1 MLTHAPDPIM
11 ECTDPLSKLRSLVA
25 KVLGGTEAKP
35 NADTAATPSDQNSN
49 YEGEKLQ
56 NWLSHFAA
64 VAPDHIKRWT
74 NPEDGSGSI
83 PYEQL
88 VENLQKYNIPARH
101 ISQYT
106 IGQLLG
112 VEPLPP
118 EIPAADTQPSCASAD
133 VPTHAP
139 RPHKLDAPA
148 AAYLGRKQD
157 PTFTQ
162 VVPVRA
168 VTKAFVGPVREKVG
182 HISGQSCK
190 LLKRPGEHS
199 EVPPDY
205 VEVVGSKRVTP
216 IGCEVYVPSRQS
228 SQVSAITSA
237 VGPLRLSS
245 ESQCHAPPPIYLEPV
260 LDSKPGQSA
269 GSQGLYSAAGSRA
282 AAEFVASIPKRTRG
296 KVDLRSVQTKED
308 EEIYKASNKPVVY
321 TMGTYVWSKEQAER
335 GDAQPV
341 DIPPVDACFS
351 KLCEEVFAPR
361 PSGSTLPASTS
372 STTGEQETR
381 KPTLGLPE
389 ILEKCKKSREQL
401 AAFADKVVEMKEASS
416 VGGRGLFCTKDV
428 KKGELIFVE
437 MPLLTCDTEM
447 ESMWST
453 FTSLTDEQQA
463 AMETLEGCPTDLSKE
478 ESLWCILTARAN
490 KRIDLAKPFKLF
502 LARLKRNAHGL
513 PTQARWAVYP
523 KAAMV
528 NHSCE
533 PNVTYRNLNGLL
545 VYFAVRDIAQG
556 DMITMTYID
565 QLYASASFRSQRL
578 LHTKCFTCRCS
589 RCRSPEEKVR
599 RMLCPSCRPIKLKIV
614 DPAAEVLTN
623 PPSAEAAKQERG
635 RPVVDDQQEAK
646 TSEKD
651 EAAAEEAGPTAGAET
666 SAHAS
671 DKESRGALHS
681 NEGEGQLA
689 EDSSNQASDMEDGS
703 CVMSDKEIAS
713 SDSGEAL
720 GSDLGEGIFASDAD
734 TQGCSDCDSA
744 SNSGRPD
751 LLSDGETPKFNKSAS
766 NLKNKLGSGPLMLSM
781 WPMEASASKSTE
793 WAPGSSDEERS
804 ECCVSDVDAGCE
816 NVKEP
821 AEKPPKMYCQREA
834 DQSWVCYTCMG
845 RFTDDEMPL
854 GMEAYFEQLYIQLQ
868 NRFNLPNTPQWTV
881 DVGSLI
887 KSIEAVLGTQHWLYA
902 ACNLLL
908 AQLYLGQ
915 WAGGMIRD
923 AIFDRALK
931 HAELFINFVEST
943 TREALHVD
951 SAPLVASLMR
961 VLLFNGR
968 WSVFEEWVAKG
979 RLALVQDCMG
989 SWDETFVSFSQAH
1002 EYLLSCRA
1010 RGELPQLSVLH
1021 RYAHTSQQSIV
1032 EAAERLVEAEEAA
1045 KKAKEEAA
1053 RERQRKSQAE
1063 QQRLRALEERNRRLR
1078 ERIAQLRAD
1087 AAFREKVKDVTA
1099 SHPQGVLAQF
1109 MLAGVDRRVVNDAS
1123 KAAQQAYQYAKQMQE
1138 AAVQGRQLCPGHLAA
1153 DKAYLPPD
1161 GIMPSSYLPLIM
1173 LDDPLRAIPEKS
1185 RQARQRRAQAAR
1197 EQALL
1202 EKRLA
1207 EEDLDFEEDESVV
1220 DACNEES
1227 TEENNKGDC
1236 DRTMVYRIPGLPGV
1250 APGEFVNV
1258 SQLVHDETGK
1268 HEPLPLF
1275 KSFFYIDTAERR
1287 RNHAKAE
1294 EQSSLV
1300 VLGSSSTPPPLPQ
1313 EKLEDLEAA
1322 KYNYLRAERQQFEKD
1337 VKAGVLLVA
1346 AEAGALQ
1353 DETKLIDV
1361 VEATNKVIRDM
1372 TVQEAKA
1379 ERSLEA
1385 ARYALK
1391 NMEFPQPPSSSTV
1404 AEVSSGASPND
1415 EPTEE
1420 KPQAQTTG
1428 CIDSS
1433 MKSGGPTLP
1442 SPHHSVTL
1450 PTVWE
1455 SAPSENSEDGPTV
1468 FLYPPGQSA
1477 AAAHKE
1483 GSSSTDCQ
1491 SEDSDGS
1498 PTEMYMRKRIIKQLD
1513 FSKIPPLP
1521 NPEVFAAAIGNTHQH
1536 YKLSRMNMMLAR
1548 YASPKKATDRS

>member
-1 MLTHAPDPIM
+1 M
-11 ECTDPLSKLRSLVA
+11 ESLNTEPLSKLRSLVA
-25 KVLGGTEAKP
+25 KVLGGNEAKP
-35 NADTAATPSDQNSN
+35 NADTAASEQASSDQASN

-74 NPEDGSGSI
+74 NPEDGSGNI

-88 VENLQKYNIPARH
+88 VENLQQYNIPARH
-101 ISQYT
+101 VSQYT
-106 IGQLLG
+106 VGQLLG

-118 EIPAADTQPSCASAD
+118 EIPATDTQPSCASAEA
-133 VPTHAP
+133 PTYAP
-139 RPHKLDAPA
+139 RPHKLDVSA

-162 VVPVRA
+162 VIPVRA

-205 VEVVGSKRVTP
+205 VEVVGSKHVTP

-237 VGPLRLSS
+237 VGPLSS
-245 ESQCHAPPPIYLEPV
+245 EALCHKPPPIYLEPV
-260 LDSKPGQSA
+260 LESKPDQAA
-269 GSQGLYSAAGSRA
+269 GSQGLSSTAGSRA
-282 AAEFVASIPKRTRG
+282 AAEFVASIPKRTPG

-335 GDAQPV
+335 GTAQPV
-341 DIPPVDACFS
+341 DIPAVDACFS
-351 KLCEEVFAPR
+351 KLCEEAFAPKQ
-361 PSGSTLPASTS
+361 PASS
-372 STTGEQETR
+372 STPSAPSTADEQEAE
-381 KPTLGLPE
+381 KPILGLPE

-401 AAFADKVVEMKEASS
+401 AAFADKVVEVKEASS
-416 VGGRGLFCTKDV
+416 VGGRGLFSTKQV
-428 KKGELIFVE
+428 KKGDLIFVE

-453 FTSLTDEQQA
+453 FSSLTEEQKA
-463 AMETLEGCPTDLSKE
+463 AMETLEGCPTDLTKE

-490 KRIDLAKPFKLF
+490 KRIELAKPFKLF

-565 QLYASASFRSQRL
+565 QLYASAAFRSQRL
-578 LHTKCFTCRCS
+578 LDTKCFTCKCS
-589 RCRSPEEKVR
+589 RCESSEEKER

-614 DPAAEVLTN
+614 DPAAEVPTT
-623 PPSAEAAKQERG
+623 PPSSEAAKQEQDKA
-635 RPVVDDQQEAK
+635 VVDGQQEAK
-646 TSEKD
+646 KEEPT
-651 EAAAEEAGPTAGAET
+651 AEEACAET

-671 DKESRGALHS
+671 DEKSRD
-681 NEGEGQLA
+681 EGQLSEDLSDQA
-689 EDSSNQASDMEDGS
+689 SNLEDSSS
-703 CVMSDKEIAS
+703 CVMSDKDIAS

-720 GSDLGEGIFASDAD
+720 GSDLGEGVFASDAD

-744 SNSGRPD
+744 SNSGVPD
-751 LLSDGETPKFNKSAS
+751 GLSDGELPKFKKSAKS
-766 NLKNKLGSGPLMLSM
+766 LDKKLGSGPLMLSIC
-781 WPMEASASKSTE
+781 PMEASASKSTE

-804 ECCVSDVDAGCE
+804 ECCVSDVDAGLE
-816 NVKEP
+816 SVKEP
-821 AEKPPKMYCQREA
+821 AEKPPKMYCQRGA
-834 DQSWVCYTCMG
+834 DGSWVCYTCMG

-854 GMEAYFEQLYIQLQ
+854 GMEAYFERLYIQLQ

-923 AIFDRALK
+923 SIFDRSLK
-931 HAELFINFVEST
+931 HAEVFISFVEST

-979 RLALVQDCMG
+979 RLAIVQDCMG

-1021 RYAHTSQQSIV
+1021 RFAHTSQHSIV
-1032 EAAERLVEAEEAA
+1032 EAAEKIVEAEEAA

-1053 RERQRKSQAE
+1053 REQQRRAQAE
-1063 QQRLRALEERNRRLR
+1063 QQRVKALEERNRRLR
-1078 ERIAQLRAD
+1078 ERVALLKAE

-1099 SHPQGVLAQF
+1099 THPEGVLAQF
-1109 MLAGVDRRVVNDAS
+1109 MLAGVDSCVVNDAS

-1185 RQARQRRAQAAR
+1185 KQARQRRAQAAR

-1202 EKRLA
+1202 EKRVA

-1227 TEENNKGDC
+1227 TEANNNKGDC

-1287 RNHAKAE
+1287 RNLTKGE
-1294 EQSSLV
+1294 DQSSSLV

-1313 EKLEDLEAA
+1313 EKLDDLEAA
-1322 KYNYLRAERQQFEKD
+1322 KYNYLHEERQQFEKD
-1337 VKAGVLLVA
+1337 VKAGVLLAA

-1353 DETKLIDV
+1353 DETKLVDV

-1372 TVQEAKA
+1372 TIQEAKA
-1379 ERSLEA
+1379 ERALEV
-1385 ARYALK
+1385 ARYSLK
-1391 NMEFPQPPSSSTV
+1391 NMEMPQPPASSTV
-1404 AEVSSGASPND
+1404 AVVSS
-1415 EPTEE
+1415 ETEKNEELTDE

-1433 MKSGGPTLP
+1433 ANNEGSALP
-1442 SPHHSVTL
+1442 APHQSVTL

-1455 SAPSENSEDGPTV
+1455 SIPSGNSEDGPTV

-1477 AAAHKE
+1477 AINQKE
-1483 GSSSTDCQ
+1483 GSSSTECQ

-1498 PTEMYMRKRIIKQLD
+1498 TTEVYMRKRIIKQLD

-1521 NPEVFAAAIGNTHQH
+1521 NPEIFAAAIGTTHQH
-1536 YKLSRMNMMLAR
+1536 YKQSRMNMMLAR
-1548 YASPKKATDRS
+1548 YASPTKGNTDRS

>member
-1 MLTHAPDPIM
+1 M
-11 ECTDPLSKLRSLVA
+11 ESMNTEPLSKLRSLVA
-25 KVLGGTEAKP
+25 KVLGGNEAKP
-35 NADTAATPSDQNSN
+35 NADTAATEQASSDQTSN

-74 NPEDGSGSI
+74 NPEDGSGNI

-88 VENLQKYNIPARH
+88 VENLQQYNIPARH
-101 ISQYT
+101 VSQYT
-106 IGQLLG
+106 VGQLLG

-118 EIPAADTQPSCASAD
+118 EPPATEAQPSCASAD
-133 VPTHAP
+133 VPTYAP
-139 RPHKLDAPA
+139 RPHKLNVPA

-162 VVPVRA
+162 VIPVRA

-190 LLKRPGEHS
+190 LLRRPGEHS

-205 VEVVGSKRVTP
+205 VEVVGSKHVTP

-237 VGPLRLSS
+237 VGPLSS
-245 ESQCHAPPPIYLEPV
+245 EAQCHRPPPIYLEPV
-260 LDSKPGQSA
+260 LDSKPEQPA
-269 GSQGLYSAAGSRA
+269 GSQGVASAAGSRA
-282 AAEFVASIPKRTRG
+282 AAEFVASIPKRIPS
-296 KVDLRSVQTKED
+296 KVDPRSVHTKED

-321 TMGTYVWSKEQAER
+321 TMGTYVWSQEQAER
-335 GDAQPV
+335 GTAQPV
-341 DIPPVDACFS
+341 DVPAVDACFS
-351 KLCEEVFAPR
+351 KLCEEMFAPR
-361 PSGSTLPASTS
+361 PSNSTPPASTR
-372 STTGEQETR
+372 STADEQEAE
-381 KPTLGLPE
+381 KPVLGLPE

-416 VGGRGLFCTKDV
+416 VGGRGLFSTKDI

-437 MPLLTCDTEM
+437 MPLFTCDTEM

-463 AMETLEGCPTDLSKE
+463 ALETLEGCATDLTKE

-490 KRIDLAKPFKLF
+490 KRIDLAKAFKLF

-513 PTQARWAVYP
+513 PTQARWAMYP

-565 QLYASASFRSQRL
+565 QLYASAAFRSQRL
-578 LHTKCFTCRCS
+578 LDTKCFTCKCS
-589 RCRSPEEKVR
+589 RCEFAEEKER

-614 DPAAEVLTN
+614 DPAAEV
-623 PPSAEAAKQERG
+623 PSTAPSSEAAKTERG
-635 RPVVDDQQEAK
+635 KPIVDDQQEAK
-646 TSEKD
+646 KVETTT
-651 EAAAEEAGPTAGAET
+651 EEEGSIAGAKT
-666 SAHAS
+666 SAHAP
-671 DKESRGALHS
+671 DQESTGALHS
-681 NEGEGQLA
+681 TEHDGQLL
-689 EDSSNQASDMEDGS
+689 EDSSDQASDLENGS

-713 SDSGEAL
+713 SDSGDAL
-720 GSDLGEGIFASDAD
+720 GSDLGEGVFASDAD
-734 TQGCSDCDSA
+734 TQGCSDYDSA
-744 SNSGRPD
+744 SNSGAPD
-751 LLSDGETPKFNKSAS
+751 RLSDGEPTKFKKSAA
-766 NLKNKLGSGPLMLSM
+766 NLKKKLGSGPLMLSIC
-781 WPMEASASKSTE
+781 PMEASASKSTE

-804 ECCVSDVDAGCE
+804 ECGVSDVDADHE
-816 NVKEP
+816 EVKEP
-821 AEKPPKMYCQREA
+821 ADKPPKMYCQRGA
-834 DQSWVCYTCMG
+834 DGSWVCYTCMG
-845 RFTDDEMPL
+845 RFTDEEMPV
-854 GMEAYFEQLYIQLQ
+854 GMEAYFERLYVQLQ

-923 AIFDRALK
+923 SIFDRSLK

-951 SAPLVASLMR
+951 SAPLVVSLMR

-979 RLALVQDCMG
+979 RLAIVQDCMG
-989 SWDETFVSFSQAH
+989 SWDETYVSFSQAH

-1021 RYAHTSQQSIV
+1021 RFAHTSQHSIV
-1032 EAAERLVEAEEAA
+1032 EAAQKILEAEEAA

-1053 RERQRKSQAE
+1053 REQQRRSQAE
-1063 QQRLRALEERNRRLR
+1063 QQRLKALKERNRRLR
-1078 ERIAQLRAD
+1078 ERVAQLKAA

-1099 SHPQGVLAQF
+1099 THPDGVLAQF
-1109 MLAGVDRRVVNDAS
+1109 MLAGVDSCVVNDAS

-1138 AAVQGRQLCPGHLAA
+1138 AAVQGRQLYPGHLAA

-1185 RQARQRRAQAAR
+1185 KQARQRRAQAAR

-1202 EKRLA
+1202 EKRIA

-1227 TEENNKGDC
+1227 TEEGEC
-1236 DRTMVYRIPGLPGV
+1236 DRTMVYRIPGLPGI

-1258 SQLVHDETGK
+1258 SQLVHDETGR

-1287 RNHAKAE
+1287 RNQPKAGE
-1294 EQSSLV
+1294 HGSSLV
-1300 VLGSSSTPPPLPQ
+1300 VLGSSGTPPLLPQ
-1313 EKLEDLEAA
+1313 AKLEDLEAA
-1322 KYNYLRAERQQFEKD
+1322 KYNYLHEERQQFKKD
-1337 VKAGVLLVA
+1337 VRAGVLLAA
-1346 AEAGALQ
+1346 AEAGALE
-1353 DETKLIDV
+1353 DETKLVDV
-1361 VEATNKVIRDM
+1361 VEATNKVIREM
-1372 TVQEAKA
+1372 TIKEAKA
-1379 ERSLEA
+1379 ERNLEA

-1391 NMEFPQPPSSSTV
+1391 DVEMPQPPSSSTV
-1404 AEVSSGASPND
+1404 AEVASAASPND
-1415 EPTEE
+1415 EPTDE
-1420 KPQAQTTG
+1420 KPQAQTIG

-1433 MKSGGPTLP
+1433 LKNEGSALS
-1442 SPHHSVTL
+1442 SPQQSVTL

-1455 SAPSENSEDGPTV
+1455 CVPSGNSEDGPTV
-1468 FLYPPGQSA
+1468 FLYHPGRSA
-1477 AAAHKE
+1477 AAVQKE
-1483 GSSSTDCQ
+1483 ASSSTDCQ

-1498 PTEMYMRKRIIKQLD
+1498 LSEVYMRKRIIKQLD

-1521 NPEVFAAAIGNTHQH
+1521 NPEMFAGNIGNTHQH
-1536 YKLSRMNMMLAR
+1536 YKISRMNMMLAR
-1548 YASPKKATDRS
+1548 YASPTKGTTERS